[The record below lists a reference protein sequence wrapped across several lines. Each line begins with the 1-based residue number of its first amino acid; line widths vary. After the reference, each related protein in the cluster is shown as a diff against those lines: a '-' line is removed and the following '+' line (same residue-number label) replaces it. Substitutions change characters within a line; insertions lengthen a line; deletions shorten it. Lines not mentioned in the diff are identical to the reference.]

1 MPIENGLT
9 YLKNKI
15 NNNNSFFENVDKLKS
30 ENEALKQKNS
40 ELEQQMREFEIMKNE
55 NEQLKQELNLAE
67 NAKSAILIEAST
79 GEILYQ
85 KNANEKLAPASMT
98 KIMSL
103 ILIMENI
110 ENGNL
115 KWNDVVVVSKNASSM
130 GGSQIFLETN
140 EMMTVEDLVKGICIA
155 SGNDATVAL
164 AEKIAGTEKAF
175 VKLMNDKA
183 KSLGLKNTNFVN
195 ATGLDAEGHYSTAY
209 DMSVMARELVR
220 HEKILEFSSIYE
232 DYLRKNTSKSFW
244 LVNTN
249 RLVKFYS
256 YIDGLKTG
264 YTKNAGY
271 CLTATGQ
278 KRNMRLISVVMGEES
293 TDKRSTDTL
302 AMLDYGFNMYSINTV
317 VSKKNSL
324 GNVPVNLGKKENV
337 DIKVVKDINILNNS
351 QKGERNINYELITN
365 NITAP
370 VKVGDV
376 VGKIKVYEDG
386 KYMYTEDVTVAFN
399 VEKASIWKILIRNIK
414 DIITIKV

>member
-1 MPIENGLT
+1 MRKIWIFIFLILFIPIRVYGE
-9 YLKNKI
+9 
-15 NNNNSFFENVDKLKS
+15 
-30 ENEALKQKNS
+30 
-40 ELEQQMREFEIMKNE
+40 
-55 NEQLKQELNLAE
+55 ELNLAE

-85 KNANEKLAPASMT
+85 KNANERLAPASMT

-115 KWNDVVVVSKNASSM
+115 KWNDIVVVSKNASSM

-183 KSLGLKNTNFVN
+183 KNLGLKNTNFVN
-195 ATGLDAEGHYSTAY
+195 ATGLDAEGHYSSAH

-232 DYLRKNTSKSFW
+232 DYLRKNTAKKFW

-264 YTKNAGY
+264 YTGDAGY
-271 CLTATGQ
+271 CLTATG
-278 KRNMRLISVVMGEES
+278 KKNDMRLISVVMGEEN
-293 TDKRSTDTL
+293 TDNRTADTL
-302 AMLDYGFNMYSINTV
+302 AMLDYGFNMYSIDKV
-317 VSKKNSL
+317 ISKDDSL
-324 GNVPVNLGKKENV
+324 GEAKVNLGDEEKVSVRVKN
-337 DIKVVKDINILNNS
+337 DITILNNN
-351 QKGERNINYELITN
+351 QKEKKNVTYEIKLDKIN
-365 NITAP
+365 AP
-370 VKVGDV
+370 VKKGDTVGSV
-376 VGKIKVYEDG
+376 KLYEDG
-386 KYMYTEDVTVAFN
+386 RYMYSEEITVFN
-399 VEKASIWKILIRNIK
+399 NIDKANIFKVFIRNLR
-414 DIITIKV
+414 DIISINV

>member
-1 MPIENGLT
+1 MKKIWIFIFLILFIPITQVHGE
-9 YLKNKI
+9 
-15 NNNNSFFENVDKLKS
+15 
-30 ENEALKQKNS
+30 
-40 ELEQQMREFEIMKNE
+40 
-55 NEQLKQELNLAE
+55 ELNLAE
-67 NAKSAILIEAST
+67 NAKSAILIETST

-85 KNANEKLAPASMT
+85 KNANERLAPASMT

-115 KWNDVVVVSKNASSM
+115 KWNDIVVVSKNASSM

-183 KSLGLKNTNFVN
+183 KSLGLRNTNFVN
-195 ATGLDAEGHYSTAY
+195 ATGLDAEGHYSSAY
-209 DMSVMARELVR
+209 DMSIMARELVR

-232 DYLRKNTSKSFW
+232 DYLRKNTAKKFW

-264 YTKNAGY
+264 YTGNAGY
-271 CLTATGQ
+271 CLTATGM
-278 KRNMRLISVVMGEES
+278 KNDMRLISVVMGEGN
-293 TDKRSTDTL
+293 TDNRTTDTL
-302 AMLDYGFNMYSINTV
+302 AMLDYGFNMYSIDKV
-317 VSKKNSL
+317 VNKDKSL
-324 GNVPVNLGKKENV
+324 GNVRVNLGDIENV
-337 DIKVVKDINILNNS
+337 DIMLEEDITILNNN
-351 QKGERNINYELITN
+351 QKGKKNITYEINTN
-365 NITAP
+365 NINAP
-370 VKVGDV
+370 VKKGDV
-376 VGKIKVYEDG
+376 VGKLDVYEEGRYLYSRDITVMNNIG
-386 KYMYTEDVTVAFN
+386 KANIFKVFV
-399 VEKASIWKILIRNIK
+399 RNLR
-414 DIITIKV
+414 DIMGVKV

>member
-1 MPIENGLT
+1 MKKILIIIFLFTLLPLT
-9 YLKNKI
+9 KVKG
-15 NNNNSFFENVDKLKS
+15 E
-30 ENEALKQKNS
+30 
-40 ELEQQMREFEIMKNE
+40 
-55 NEQLKQELNLAE
+55 ELNLAE

-130 GGSQIFLETN
+130 GGSQILLETN

-195 ATGLDAEGHYSTAY
+195 ATGLDAEGHYSTAF

-386 KYMYTEDVTVAFN
+386 KYMYTEDVTVAFD

>member
-1 MPIENGLT
+1 MRKIWIFIFLILFIPIRVYGE
-9 YLKNKI
+9 
-15 NNNNSFFENVDKLKS
+15 
-30 ENEALKQKNS
+30 
-40 ELEQQMREFEIMKNE
+40 
-55 NEQLKQELNLAE
+55 ELNLAE
-67 NAKSAILIEAST
+67 NAKSAILIETST
-79 GEILYQ
+79 GEVMYQ
-85 KNANEKLAPASMT
+85 KNANERLAPASMT

-115 KWNDVVVVSKNASSM
+115 KWNDIVVVSKNASSM

-183 KSLGLKNTNFVN
+183 KSLGLRNTNFMN
-195 ATGLDAEGHYSTAY
+195 STGLDTEGHYSSAH

-232 DYLRKNTSKSFW
+232 DYLRKNTAKKFW

-264 YTKNAGY
+264 YTGNAGY
-271 CLTATGQ
+271 CLTATGM
-278 KRNMRLISVVMGEES
+278 KNDMRLISVVMGEEN
-293 TDKRSTDTL
+293 TDNRTTDTL
-302 AMLDYGFNMYSINTV
+302 AMLDYGFNMYSINKV
-317 VSKKNSL
+317 VNKDKSL
-324 GNVPVNLGKKENV
+324 GNVRVNLGDIENV
-337 DIKVVKDINILNNS
+337 DIMLEEDITILNNN
-351 QKGERNINYELITN
+351 QKGKKNITYEINTN
-365 NITAP
+365 NINAP
-370 VKVGDV
+370 VKKGDV
-376 VGKIKVYEDG
+376 VGKIDVYEEGRYLYSRDI
-386 KYMYTEDVTVAFN
+386 TVMN
-399 VEKASIWKILIRNIK
+399 DIEKANIFKVFIRNLR
-414 DIITIKV
+414 DIVGVKV

>member
-1 MPIENGLT
+1 MRKIWIFIFLILFIPIRVYGE
-9 YLKNKI
+9 
-15 NNNNSFFENVDKLKS
+15 
-30 ENEALKQKNS
+30 
-40 ELEQQMREFEIMKNE
+40 
-55 NEQLKQELNLAE
+55 ELNLAE

-79 GEILYQ
+79 GEVMYQ
-85 KNANEKLAPASMT
+85 KNANERLAPASMT

-115 KWNDVVVVSKNASSM
+115 KWNDIVVVSKNASSM

-183 KSLGLKNTNFVN
+183 KNLGLKNTNFVN
-195 ATGLDAEGHYSTAY
+195 ATGLDAEGHYSSAY
-209 DMSVMARELVR
+209 DMSIMARELVR

-232 DYLRKNTSKSFW
+232 DYLRKNTAKKFW

-264 YTKNAGY
+264 YTGNAGY
-271 CLTATGQ
+271 CLTATGM
-278 KRNMRLISVVMGEES
+278 KNDMRLISVVMGEGN
-293 TDKRSTDTL
+293 TDNRTTDTL
-302 AMLDYGFNMYSINTV
+302 AMLDYGFNMYSIDKV
-317 VSKKNSL
+317 VNKDKSL
-324 GNVPVNLGKKENV
+324 GNVRVNLGDIENV
-337 DIKVVKDINILNNS
+337 DIMLEEDITILNNN
-351 QKGERNINYELITN
+351 QKGKKNITYEINTN
-365 NITAP
+365 NINAP
-370 VKVGDV
+370 VKKGDV
-376 VGKIKVYEDG
+376 VGKLDVYEEGRYLYSRDI
-386 KYMYTEDVTVAFN
+386 TVMN
-399 VEKASIWKILIRNIK
+399 DIEKANIFKVFIRNLR
-414 DIITIKV
+414 DIMGVKV